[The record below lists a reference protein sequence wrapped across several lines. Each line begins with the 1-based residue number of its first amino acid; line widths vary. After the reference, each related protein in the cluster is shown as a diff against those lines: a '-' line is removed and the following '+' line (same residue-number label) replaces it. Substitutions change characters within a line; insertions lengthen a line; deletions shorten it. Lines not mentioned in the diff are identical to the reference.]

1 MLRNPAVTRLR
12 IPVIVASILTFFRK
26 DRKLIQNFTRQ
37 VVRFVHRTE
46 FHTADAVDPRAVV
59 GHLHPAVV
67 ARKAEHHAPAH
78 RALEKHLGLR
88 SLAAGTEA
96 AVKPRTQLLEFGDAA
111 RRHGGLDLARQIDRR
126 GAGTLREG
134 EDVQEGRLD
143 ARQEIVRFA
152 EFGAKFLCKVQS
164 QMTVNKI

>member
-1 MLRNPAVTRLR
+1 MP
-12 IPVIVASILTFFRK
+12 P
-26 DRKLIQNFTRQ
+26 
-37 VVRFVHRTE
+37 
-46 FHTADAVDPRAVV
+46 P
-59 GHLHPAVV
+59 
-67 ARKAEHHAPAH
+67 H

-126 GAGTLREG
+126 GAGTLRER

-152 EFGAKFLCKVQS
+152 EFGLGLPGEADDHVDTDKGIGHRLPHGGDALGKAGRGVPAAHETQDAVRTALERDVEMVLELGRCGAEGDDLVGQ
-164 QMTVNKI
+164 QVRLDREMR